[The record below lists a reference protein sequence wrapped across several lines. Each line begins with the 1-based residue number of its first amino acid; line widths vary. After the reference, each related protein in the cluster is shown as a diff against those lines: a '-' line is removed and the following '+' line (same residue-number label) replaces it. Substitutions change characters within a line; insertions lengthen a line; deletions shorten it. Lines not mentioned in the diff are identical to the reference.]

1 MEKLDNINY
10 SQIGR
15 MGINILLARIDNLEV
30 DEGLRIVNFPD
41 YQKMRELTMKIETH
55 LSERE
60 IFRRVADENNLTYI
74 VRRVA

>member
-10 SQIGR
+10 SQIGK

>member
-1 MEKLDNINY
+1 MGKLEQISY

-15 MGINILLARIDNLEV
+15 MGINILLAKIDNLEV
-30 DEGLRIVNFPD
+30 DEGLIILNFSD

-60 IFRRVADENNLTYI
+60 IFRRVADENNLTYTI
-74 VRRVA
+74 KRIR